1 MFKKILNF
9 LLLSSITSAIFM
21 LFFACSVGL
30 GESVDTE
37 VPKIEITYPP
47 ASSPVRDW
55 FCLAGTA
62 SDDKGVASVSVSAEN
77 ISTNEITDL
86 GTFTPEKDGTWAV
99 KINEKDSAENY
110 KLKDGTYTFCMIA
123 KDTSNQKSAPAYRT
137 IEVDNTPPVFVI
149 KNPGTIKAEKP
160 SAFGSILKI
169 VGAAADDHDIYELSL
184 AVYDNPAMEGEPKAV
199 ISEKNV
205 DKTDGI
211 NVTLARY
218 NLAVDSGGGYEAADE
233 LHNNY
238 LKIYDAVGGG
248 NQNFF
253 ASVTLKDSAGVW
265 QDYTKN
271 QPSSVGNSTNG
282 GLYLN
287 DSVYETLM
295 GKKSKYGLS
304 AADFMRLL
312 NGTYKNTAVSAS
324 SEERTAA
331 AAQASLDDEAKKEI
345 LKILGERKTET
356 SKTPL
361 AFSLNK
367 NANPTYTVMGFSF
380 DSSAESIANL
390 GGHKAAK
397 QNSLT
402 FKAQAGLDG
411 AYVKPTT
418 LKIYLFGPYENG
430 FCTAEKLKE
439 IYSDPDL
446 FYEKSI
452 KTAKESAKAAN
463 GGAEPSEEL
472 VAGFAKA
479 QILKDYSSSEAS
491 TAETFSESIELP
503 SSITKGKY
511 YLLAATG
518 EDEDGVKLMTSYYYG
533 FVGESA
539 GTPPAVSITGFADGV
554 MKNSVSKIKVS
565 GTLKSE
571 ETELAG
577 VAYSVVVFDEIASKT
592 VGTIT
597 GEVSSDNFTL
607 DSKRLSASWEVQD
620 ILKGTLSYENG
631 YAAFE
636 PEDGKRFKYTVT
648 VTGKDTTGLVSKD
661 TRSFTVD
668 RKVPE
673 IKINDITPVA
683 KKETAAD
690 GTVSKYIVNG
700 KIKFSTVVSDTNLKN
715 VKVTVT
721 DGTKSETLFEGNSS
735 TIEKEIDTTK
745 YKDENFLKFKVEA
758 EDSAENMPEPS
769 EADVWISQK
778 TDIPEI
784 KFTNGKSAEELGGSE
799 WANVTNGQNVF
810 GIENN
815 NSANFT
821 ITDDDGLSLVRVTV
835 FDENQK
841 QIGSEGAVSVEDAQL
856 QAQPDS
862 ENAKES
868 AANPV
873 EYKVSGGSTTYALAY
888 KLPQKAGK
896 YIIKLEVQDIGYKSV
911 SDTNNITTA
920 ENYILVS
927 EGNIS
932 ISLTN
937 AENKE
942 KNKFVISNNESL
954 VKASVDTIISG
965 TVSLSSLDKLTNI
978 ERYAMQ
984 KKSVDNEET
993 WEIVGEAVAKY
1004 KLTETETNLVKITA
1018 EEETGKIVWKD
1029 TIAASDIKDGV
1040 QHYYYKVTD
1049 MSGASAAVELV
1060 LKGDGEKPSISRDET
1075 EKYEWKTS
1083 SSVKLSVVV
1092 ADPKGSADGSMASG
1106 INGVT
1111 YSYGVGEGTGELA
1124 RGKACDN
1131 KGNENATN
1139 KNFYKYSTTIQ
1150 LNETSGTQVIFS
1162 VEDNVG
1168 NKNSTDIG
1176 YKVDTMAPEKNKLDI
1191 ASGLYKKNTGSVEV
1205 SYAFADATSG
1215 LSKIEFCT
1223 NNKFTNSKTYKVIPS
1238 ETEAADFEV
1247 GSKEYGT
1254 AEVPKTISILLSDL
1268 NDGEYK
1274 IYARVTDVAGNVSEI
1289 FETDNLFTVDNTSPV
1304 VKITSHTKESTE
1316 KNPLNKVVTFNGI
1329 VNELNLPENAT
1340 PILYAYK
1347 EKWQLITSIETKLEA
1362 QSWSL
1367 TFDTNPKDPDSV
1379 LYDLNPDTL
1388 IPFQVV
1394 FTDKAGNS
1402 NFMETETTSGCFN
1415 INQISDLP
1423 IITFSDITDFE
1434 GSVIS
1439 RSSFKGFVSDDD
1451 GDVKGLWYIDSSNYD
1466 SEKLPSEGNAN
1477 GWKKIDVAAT
1487 TGDWK
1492 ITLEKEGG
1500 NSFEFCVIDN
1510 AGTVFDTRNNS
1521 AYNRP
1526 ILKVGTKTQ
1535 PAPQS
1540 IKLTYDKTPPAVKV
1554 SYAHD
1559 AGFENASSLFGPNES
1574 VYIKAVVTEAVGL
1587 NSEYPIVLE
1596 IAGISR
1602 TANATVTSIKNEE
1615 GNVIGYTY
1623 TFDGISI
1630 KDIAANGSAQ
1640 IAVTAKD
1647 KAGLEGKGIE
1657 QITID
1662 TEAPTVKIVSPTTAV
1677 SDAITGAV
1685 TIKGIA
1691 QDNASSISRVQYLIP
1706 TVAQAKLEKTV
1717 ENFKAANWKDIGNSG
1732 SWEIQFASGAAESPD
1747 SILYY
1752 VGAKEN
1758 NTNVY
1763 AVEQYGSDEENLWKV
1778 PVYFQVTDSC
1788 GNSAVRATYKDSN
1801 SNEEKTLFVIVDPDG
1816 GKPKAWINSPEEGS
1830 TTSGLVTI
1838 YGGASDDISVDKVQI
1853 QIDANGDGNFDSAD
1867 YTLLN
1872 SASGIWAGT
1881 EANQN
1886 LGGSASDWWISANGT
1901 NSWKRAIDTDKIAK
1915 SSDGKKYLRFRVRA
1929 YDGDTQTRGWS
1940 KVVSVNIDS
1949 EVPVIKDLKVVQF
1962 GAGVTADSSTVT
1974 GLTPITEREYISG
1987 MYISNI
1993 MEKSNGTFYLVG
2005 TVTDNQQ
2012 VKTITFE
2019 KQTTSSSVP
2028 NIDLGI
2034 SKEVSNSTASYNLCV
2049 PLKTEQSGQIYY
2061 IIKAFDDNTGE
2072 TTQSIVINIDSTK
2085 PGMFITGGSESLNIG
2100 ENLRLKS
2107 LGKNL
2112 GTDSSNSTVVNSN
2125 SYFTFGDIVS
2135 EAGSGLAYIV
2145 ATFERNGSVGGKR
2158 IYNPMQDNTKL
2169 ALATNETEASASGK
2183 PYICEE
2189 GFAIQ
2194 AFNVTRD
2201 DEYSIKATEFTQS
2214 AISPFIQKG
2223 GLVRIAGTYCLI
2235 TDFDKTNETI
2245 TLSKS
2250 VSKDFTKAELI
2261 FAQVIDHQIVETP
2274 KTDGGV
2280 ENDDGDGM
2288 VETITQTGL
2297 SYNWTASIDS
2307 LNIPDGPITIHV
2319 VAIDNAGNTNYGY
2332 VKTKVENNRPR
2343 IAKVMLAT
2351 DLNGNGKFDY
2361 DASAAPIT
2369 GLDSETI
2376 NSRTADGAEFGEFSF
2391 YSAMES
2397 KNTNL
2402 KSEVEL
2408 GSGDFKVI
2416 SGLAILPEFVGGN
2429 GDIWYVEKY
2438 SNDSSSTDYTEIA
2451 TGVVNAGLA
2460 KMVSKTDL
2468 IGSDTKFANKD
2479 TNPSN
2484 VTYADLISEKGGII
2498 LNSVPKKYM
2507 SFTFWDSTEET
2518 TPGTDS
2524 QWAHLMIP
2532 VTVLSSETEKPVPT
2546 ITPFYWKNSTENSVY
2561 IDGGIKGHIELEDDW
2576 KNASGYVSSDTT
2588 GEYDSDPK
2596 VSGKIKI
2603 EGTVTDN
2610 VRISSI
2616 KMGFDDLFE
2625 PTVLANYVDG
2635 AWKTDLP
2642 DEVKEAVVRFEVN
2655 DVSISQKGHEA
2666 KYTLV
2671 VDTEKLEGVAG
2682 KDKKIVITATDWK
2695 NNPSVEGTEQTTEN
2709 AKTAMYTVDVVP
2721 YVTEIV
2727 TNLSSYSLDN
2737 PSVYARSSVG
2747 SYPVYEGEEIE
2758 IKGYNLGQGNASV
2771 TINGKTVKL
2780 DSGNKM
2786 TVDSSVS
2793 SGTVSVSVEGIS
2805 AVNNLNKNDAIGSY
2819 SGSASDNDYANCY
2832 NRQPNGVNNNL
2843 LTDDLSLDVWNFKTA
2858 ASPIGSSANY
2868 VHMKVGPYLSNDSA
2882 NSGRIGF
2889 SFKNAIGYFNM
2900 PGQKSGNS
2908 YTVTNNS
2915 VDLYVNSSLDYIA
2928 IHHWG
2933 NSDKNKT
2940 EVPISLGSAVSYKGG
2955 SYYHISFSSSD
2966 LDITSSGDTTLQFL
2980 LTKEVGKYTNQTGNC
2995 MITSVGCYV
3004 IDSVPSGTISP
3015 TTEYRTS
3022 TVGNKVFSQTRFG
3035 TNFGGFNHNTFAFD
3049 KNGYTYG
3056 AAQCP
3061 DTSGQAG
3068 MSANFQFFSRGV
3080 SDESSDYHGLNFN
3093 YFNVTNGRRIEN
3105 TSYYKNSIV
3114 YTDENRVQNPEMA
3127 TYVSDSTSYVY
3138 LAYYDHG
3145 LDMIKFRVGSVGSSA
3160 NSIGLGLQDL
3170 DKFTSNRH
3178 SENDA
3183 NKICDSNKNLKD
3195 SLDSTYEG
3203 DQGNAYKYVTKIA
3216 NRGASPYVAV
3226 GALPT
3231 DGTAVVVWYDKNEQA
3246 LKMKSAAFSSV
3257 KSESVSWTDPSTIST
3272 IGGKYVS
3279 MATDEAGG
3287 IHLAYLSN
3295 SGANLYYTYMSSV
3308 SATPVT
3314 MLVDAYQD
3322 VGDRCMIT
3330 VGRESTSK
3338 PWIPYIS
3345 YKSNYASH
3353 TKIAYPVFASD
3364 ASSSTLPSAGIVD
3377 GTEKY
3382 AGAWNVSLVPDTNL
3396 SIDDTVSVGVNKDWA
3411 SDSGVMY
3418 VFPTGETQKASDTGV
3433 YALCDAT
3440 IVYGNGTKNPVMG
3453 YAIEDGTIQ
3462 MAQKK

>member
-9 LLLSSITSAIFM
+9 LLLSSIGSAIFM

-55 FCLAGTA
+55 FYLAGTA

-110 KLKDGTYTFCMIA
+110 KLKDGTYTFCVIA

-149 KNPGTIKAEKP
+149 KNPGTIKAGKP

-218 NLAVDSGGGYEAADE
+218 NLAVDSGEADADE

-238 LKIYDAVGGG
+238 LKIYDAAGGG

-265 QDYTKN
+265 QDCTKN

-331 AAQASLDDEAKKEI
+331 TAQASLDDEAKKEI

-380 DSSAESIANL
+380 DSSAASIANL

-430 FCTAEKLKE
+430 FCTAKKLEE

-452 KTAKESAKAAN
+452 KDAKDSAKAAN

-503 SSITKGKY
+503 SFITKGKY

-554 MKNSVSKIKVS
+554 MKNSVSKIEVS

-597 GEVSSDNFTL
+597 GEVSSENFIL
-607 DSKRLSASWEVQD
+607 DSKRLSASWKVQD
-620 ILKGTLSYENG
+620 ILKGTFSYEDG
-631 YAAFE
+631 YAVFE

-700 KIKFSTVVSDTNLKN
+700 KIKFSTVVTDTNLKN

-721 DGTKSETLFEGNSS
+721 DGTKSEKLFEGNSS

-745 YKDENFLKFKVEA
+745 YKDENLLTFKVEA
-758 EDSAENMPEPS
+758 EDSAENTAVS
-769 EADVWISQK
+769 SKADVWVSQK
-778 TDIPEI
+778 TDKPEI

-799 WANVTNGQNVF
+799 WTNVTNGQNVF

-835 FDENQK
+835 FDENKK
-841 QIGSEGAVSVEDAQL
+841 QIGSEGAVSVADAQL

-873 EYKVSGGSTTYALAY
+873 EYKVSGGSSSYALAY

-896 YIIKLEVQDIGYKSV
+896 YIIKLEVQDVGYKSV

-937 AENKE
+937 AENSE
-942 KNKFVISNNESL
+942 ENKFVISNNESL

-1004 KLTETETNLVKITA
+1004 KPAETETNLVKITA
-1018 EEETGKIVWKD
+1018 EEEAGKIVWKD
-1029 TIAASDIKDGV
+1029 TIAGSDIKDGV

-1049 MSGASAAVELV
+1049 MSGTSAAVELV
-1060 LKGDGEKPSISRDET
+1060 LRGDGEKPSIIKDET

-1092 ADPKGSADGSMASG
+1092 ADLKGSADGSKASEV
-1106 INGVT
+1106 NGVT
-1111 YSYGVGEGTGELA
+1111 YSYGVGEGKISGALA

-1131 KGNENATN
+1131 KGNENASN
-1139 KNFYKYSTTIQ
+1139 KDFYKYSTTIQ
-1150 LNETSGTQVIFS
+1150 LNETSGTQVNFS

-1176 YKVDTMAPEKNKLDI
+1176 YKVDTTAPEKNKLAI

-1205 SYAFADATSG
+1205 SYAFTDATSG

-1223 NNKFTNSKTYKVIPS
+1223 NNKFTNSKTYKVISS

-1316 KNPLNKVVTFNGI
+1316 KNPLNKVVTFSGI

-1347 EKWQLITSIETKLEA
+1347 EKWQLIASIETKLEA

-1379 LYDLNPDTL
+1379 LYDLKPGTL

-1394 FTDKAGNS
+1394 FTDKADNS
-1402 NFMETETTSGCFN
+1402 NFMESETTLGCFN

-1466 SEKLPSEGNAN
+1466 SKKLPSDGNAN

-1487 TGDWK
+1487 TGDWE

-1526 ILKVGTKTQ
+1526 TLKVGTKTQ
-1535 PAPQS
+1535 SAPQS

-1602 TANATVTSIKNEE
+1602 TANATVTPIKNEE

-1630 KDIAANGSAQ
+1630 EDIAANGSAQ

-1691 QDNASSISRVQYLIP
+1691 QDNASLISKVQYLIP

-1763 AVEQYGSDEENLWKV
+1763 AVEQFGSDEENLWKV

-1801 SNEEKTLFVIVDPDG
+1801 SNEEKPLFVIVDPDG

-1962 GAGVTADSSTVT
+1962 GVGVTADSSTVT

-1993 MEKSNGTFYLVG
+1993 MEKSNGNFYLVG

-2034 SKEVSNSTASYNLCV
+2034 SKEVSNSTDSYNLCV

-2158 IYNPMQDNTKL
+2158 IYNPMQNNTKL
-2169 ALATNETEASASGK
+2169 SLASSESEATASGK
-2183 PYICEE
+2183 PYICDD

-2194 AFNVTRD
+2194 AFDVTRT
-2201 DEYSIKATEFTQS
+2201 DEYSITATAFTQS
-2214 AISPFIQKG
+2214 AISSFIQKG

-2235 TDFDKTNETI
+2235 TDFDKTDGTI

-2288 VETITQTGL
+2288 VETITQTGS

-2361 DASAAPIT
+2361 AASSAPIT

-2391 YSAMES
+2391 YSAMDA
-2397 KNTNL
+2397 KTTNL

-2408 GSGDFKVI
+2408 KSGDFNVI
-2416 SGLAILPEFVGGN
+2416 GGLAILPEFVGGN
-2429 GDIWYVEKY
+2429 GEIYYVEKS
-2438 SNDSSSTDYTEIA
+2438 SNSQTSTDYTEIA

-2460 KMVSKTDL
+2460 KMASKSSLT
-2468 IGSDTKFANKD
+2468 GSMTKFANKD
-2479 TNPSN
+2479 NPSG
-2484 VTYADLISEKGGII
+2484 VTYEDLISEKGGII
-2498 LNSVPKKYM
+2498 LDSVPKKYI

-2524 QWAHLMIP
+2524 QWTHLKIP

-2546 ITPFYWKNSTENSVY
+2546 ITPFYWESKSENSVEKDS
-2561 IDGGIKGHIELEDDW
+2561 DGNLLGHIELEGDLTSELMSAYGDT
-2576 KNASGYVSSDTT
+2576 SS
-2588 GEYDSDPK
+2588 SKKPK

-2603 EGTVTDN
+2603 EGTVKDN

-2616 KMGFDDLFE
+2616 NMGFDGLFSS
-2625 PTVLANYVDG
+2625 TVLANYVG
-2635 AWKTDLP
+2635 GTWQTVSSLP
-2642 DEVKEAVVRFEVN
+2642 TGVISFTAQ

-2671 VDTEKLEGVAG
+2671 VDTEKLTGVAG
-2682 KDKKIVITATDWK
+2682 KDKKIVISATDWK
-2695 NNPSVEGTEQTTEN
+2695 ENKSTAGTVQTTAT

-2721 YVTEIV
+2721 YVTQV
-2727 TNLSSYSLDN
+2727 WTDLSEFYRSA
-2737 PSVYARSSVG
+2737 PSVYARSAKG
-2747 SYPVYEGEEIE
+2747 KYPVNENETVTL
-2758 IKGYNLGQGNASV
+2758 KGYNLGTSPKVALNGIELTGSALSYN
-2771 TINGKTVKL
+2771 IGKTAKSGKL
-2780 DSGNKM
+2780 E
-2786 TVDSSVS
+2786 
-2793 SGTVSVSVEGIS
+2793 VSVGDIK
-2805 AVNNLNKNDAIGSY
+2805 AVNNLNNDTAE
-2819 SGSASDNDYANCY
+2819 Y
-2832 NRQPNGVNNNL
+2832 NLQPNGVNNNIL
-2843 LTDDLSLDVWNFKTA
+2843 NDNLEFDVWQFKAAATA
-2858 ASPIGSSANY
+2858 KNGPILQP
-2868 VHMKVGPYLSNDSA
+2868 HM
-2882 NSGRIGF
+2882 RIGPSGELGF
-2889 SFKNAIGYFNM
+2889 SYANATLYFNM
-2900 PGQKSGNS
+2900 PGKASNS
-2908 YTVTNNS
+2908 
-2915 VDLYVNSSLDYIA
+2915 
-2928 IHHWG
+2928 
-2933 NSDKNKT
+2933 
-2940 EVPISLGSAVSYKGG
+2940 
-2955 SYYHISFSSSD
+2955 
-2966 LDITSSGDTTLQFL
+2966 TTY
-2980 LTKEVGKYTNQTGNC
+2980 GQT
-2995 MITSVGCYV
+2995 
-3004 IDSVPSGTISP
+3004 P
-3015 TTEYRTS
+3015 
-3022 TVGNKVFSQTRFG
+3022 FG
-3035 TNFGGFNHNTFAFD
+3035 RNFGGFTQNTFTYD
-3049 KNGYTYG
+3049 SNGNTYG
-3056 AAQCP
+3056 VALCP
-3061 DTSGQAG
+3061 DTSGEPG
-3068 MSANFQFFSRGV
+3068 MSANLQFFARTS
-3080 SDESSDYHGLNFN
+3080 GLHEGEGGGDLNNN
-3093 YFNVTNGRRIEN
+3093 YYNQNYARRIEN
-3105 TSYYKNSIV
+3105 TSIKLDGSSISQHV
-3114 YTDENRVQNPEMA
+3114 NRVLSPSMA
-3127 TYVSDSTSYVY
+3127 TYTEDGTTYVY
-3138 LAYYDHG
+3138 VAYYDE
-3145 LDMIKFRVGSVGSSA
+3145 LSRQVRFRVGSVGTSDNNIGMGLVDLAGSSVTGRV
-3160 NSIGLGLQDL
+3160 SG
-3170 DKFTSNRH
+3170 SN
-3178 SENDA
+3178 DTP
-3183 NKICDSNKNLKD
+3183 KLNKNTTRD
-3195 SLDSTYEG
+3195 SISGYNTSSSPSVETINVASVTSDIYVRVKQS
-3203 DQGNAYKYVTKIA
+3203 YKYDHIYSWSESTKPSWPGDAMTLVNGYYIYKMPS
-3216 NRGASPYVAV
+3216 ASSTSLILNDGTNQNQTGNLSISSSGVYEWKGSSLEKMTSGTISYQPPASSMPSYDGYKYCHVVAASGVSGGTAEYASATSKRAGQYVAV
-3226 GALPT
+3226 GSLS
-3231 DGTAVVVWYDKNEQA
+3231 DGTAIMAWYDSGSGRLALSYNESPRTAQTTLA
-3246 LKMKSAAFSSV
+3246 SGTATWQNNSYY
-3257 KSESVSWTDPSTIST
+3257 VSDSDIRAGTH
-3272 IGGKYVS
+3272 VS
-3279 MATDEAGG
+3279 MAIDKDDGV
-3287 IHLAYLSN
+3287 HLAYYSA
-3295 SGANLYYTYMSSV
+3295 SGGDLYYSYIANPKQKTVTRTVMVDSYGSVGTYPMI
-3308 SATPVT
+3308 
-3314 MLVDAYQD
+3314 D
-3322 VGDRCMIT
+3322 VAKDSEYGNF
-3330 VGRESTSK
+3330 
-3338 PWIPYIS
+3338 IPYIS
-3345 YKSNYASH
+3345 FRCESNADTTASV
-3353 TKIAYPVFASD
+3353 KIAYPVYWDKTGNVLS
-3364 ASSSTLPSAGIVD
+3364 GVD
-3377 GTEKY
+3377 SYDRYTGNWE
-3382 AGAWNVSLVPDTNL
+3382 
-3396 SIDDTVSVGVNKDWA
+3396 VSVVPTDNTPLTDYTNVGMNKNSSGVKKIFTAGTDISKAWSA
-3411 SDSGVMY
+3411 TFAVSDS
-3418 VFPTGETQKASDTGV
+3418 TT
-3433 YALCDAT
+3433 
-3440 IVYGNGTKNPVMG
+3440 VYGNGTSNPVVS
-3453 YAIEDGTIQ
+3453 YAVSENGVLE

>member
-9 LLLSSITSAIFM
+9 LLLSSIGSAIFM

-37 VPKIEITYPP
+37 VPKVEITYPP

-55 FCLAGTA
+55 FYLAGTA

-99 KINEKDSAENY
+99 RINEKDSAENY
-110 KLKDGTYTFCMIA
+110 KLKDGTYTFCVIA

-218 NLAVDSGGGYEAADE
+218 NLAVDSGAAVDE

-238 LKIYDAVGGG
+238 LKIYDAAGGG

-331 AAQASLDDEAKKEI
+331 TAWASLDDEAKKEI

-452 KTAKESAKAAN
+452 KKAKESAKAAN
-463 GGAEPSEEL
+463 GGTEPSEEL

-479 QILKDYSSSEAS
+479 QILKDYSSSGAS

-503 SSITKGKY
+503 SFITKGKY

-554 MKNSVSKIKVS
+554 MKNSVSKIEVS

-597 GEVSSDNFTL
+597 GEVSSDNFNL
-607 DSKRLSASWEVQD
+607 DSKRLSASWKVQD

-636 PEDGKRFKYTVT
+636 PENGDRFKYTVT

-700 KIKFSTVVSDTNLKN
+700 KIKFSTVVTDTNLKN

-745 YKDENFLKFKVEA
+745 YKDENFLTFKVEA
-758 EDSAENMPEPS
+758 EDSAENTAVS
-769 EADVWISQK
+769 SKTDVWVSQK
-778 TDIPEI
+778 TDMPEI
-784 KFTNGKSAEELGGSE
+784 KFTNGKSAEELGGSG

-815 NSANFT
+815 NSANFSL
-821 ITDDDGLSLVRVTV
+821 TDDDGLSLVRVTV
-835 FDENQK
+835 FDENKK
-841 QIGSEGAVSVEDAQL
+841 QIGSEGAVSVADAQL

-862 ENAKES
+862 ENAKVS

-873 EYKVSGGSTTYALAY
+873 EYKVSGGSTSYALAY

-896 YIIKLEVQDIGYKSV
+896 YKILIEVF
-911 SDTNNITTA
+911 DTGHDAADEANKVWHTTKC
-920 ENYILVS
+920 ENYVLVS
-927 EGNIS
+927 EGRIS
-932 ISLTN
+932 ISF
-937 AENKE
+937 AE
-942 KNKFVISNNESL
+942 ISNNTCQ
-954 VKASVDTIISG
+954 VKANEKTTIKG
-965 TVSLSSLDKLTNI
+965 TVSLSALEKLASI
-978 ERYAMQ
+978 ERFAS
-984 KKSVDNEET
+984 KETKENGGSVTKWIKVPDCS
-993 WEIVGEAVAKY
+993 AKY
-1004 KLTETETNLVKITA
+1004 PYEADAVETEKITA
-1018 EEETGKIVWKD
+1018 KAEGGKIVWEDNIPASMIVDGTQHFFYKATD
-1029 TIAASDIKDGV
+1029 IAGN
-1040 QHYYYKVTD
+1040 
-1049 MSGASAAVELV
+1049 SAEIELICN
-1060 LKGDGEKPSISRDET
+1060 GDGKLPEIKIDSEVYK
-1075 EKYEWKTS
+1075 KYEGWVNST
-1083 SSVKLSVVV
+1083 SVKLSIIA
-1092 ADPKGSADGSMASG
+1092 ADVNGYEPSG
-1106 INGVT
+1106 IAKVS
-1111 YSYGVGEGTGELA
+1111 YSYKKGDSDITGELS
-1124 RGKACDN
+1124 RDGKPCDADG
-1131 KGNENATN
+1131 KINE
-1139 KNFYKYSTTIQ
+1139 KDGKYYKYSTTID
-1150 LNETSGTQVIFS
+1150 LGETPEAGTMIKFTA
-1162 VEDNVG
+1162 EDKVG
-1168 NKNSTDIG
+1168 NKADNMAPLA
-1176 YKVDTMAPEKNKLDI
+1176 YKVDTTAPSAGTPSIVLSQVLNN
-1191 ASGLYKKNTGSVEV
+1191 SGSVAVTYSASDALSGVKSVEFSTDSNMKDAKSVAEKTGTYAYSLAGLQDGERTVYVRVTDNAGNRSESV
-1205 SYAFADATSG
+1205 SSGSFIVDNTPPKVTVTSPV
-1215 LSKIEFCT
+1215 S
-1223 NNKFTNSKTYKVIPS
+1223 
-1238 ETEAADFEV
+1238 
-1247 GSKEYGT
+1247 GS
-1254 AEVPKTISILLSDL
+1254 VVNKTISLSGTVVDNNLSKNKTPVLQYLDGAEWKTLPFTSSTLDGQNWTISGIDTTKL
-1268 NDGEYK
+1268 NNS
-1274 IYARVTDVAGNVSEI
+1274 TDSKEFEFKVQFTDDAGNVNESLSSAYKLKVDQNTDRPEIKLTNVKISGSITSSSEI
-1289 FETDNLFTVDNTSPV
+1289 MGVITDDDGNYNNLKLYRINKADYDSNTSANKTPLTSGNSWKEITVENGTGIWKTKLDENESQGLKSWYFYVTDSVNGSFCTAESSPLNRPYLSDSSTKSGVDNT
-1304 VKITSHTKESTE
+1304 T
-1316 KNPLNKVVTFNGI
+1316 GI
-1329 VNELNLPENAT
+1329 
-1340 PILYAYK
+1340 
-1347 EKWQLITSIETKLEA
+1347 SF
-1362 QSWSL
+1362 
-1367 TFDTNPKDPDSV
+1367 TFDNKAPEVSLKISHDGTNWE
-1379 LYDLNPDTL
+1379 DT
-1388 IPFQVV
+1388 
-1394 FTDKAGNS
+1394 NS
-1402 NFMETETTSGCFN
+1402 IFG
-1415 INQISDLP
+1415 INS
-1423 IITFSDITDFE
+1423 
-1434 GSVIS
+1434 
-1439 RSSFKGFVSDDD
+1439 
-1451 GDVKGLWYIDSSNYD
+1451 
-1466 SEKLPSEGNAN
+1466 
-1477 GWKKIDVAAT
+1477 
-1487 TGDWK
+1487 
-1492 ITLEKEGG
+1492 
-1500 NSFEFCVIDN
+1500 
-1510 AGTVFDTRNNS
+1510 
-1521 AYNRP
+1521 
-1526 ILKVGTKTQ
+1526 
-1535 PAPQS
+1535 
-1540 IKLTYDKTPPAVKV
+1540 
-1554 SYAHD
+1554 
-1559 AGFENASSLFGPNES
+1559 S
-1574 VYIKAVVTEAVGL
+1574 VYIKAIVKEEVGMKSATLSVGGKEIQSITENPVPA
-1587 NSEYPIVLE
+1587 
-1596 IAGISR
+1596 
-1602 TANATVTSIKNEE
+1602 
-1615 GNVIGYTY
+1615 GNVYEYSFSKIELTTY
-1623 TFDGISI
+1623 R
-1630 KDIAANGSAQ
+1630 DIASLAIS
-1640 IAVTAKD
+1640 VTAEDSAGQTNKD
-1647 KAGLEGKGIE
+1647 MRNITVDSKA
-1657 QITID
+1657 
-1662 TEAPTVKIVSPTTAV
+1662 PSVKIVSPTTSSSDIV
-1677 SDAITGAV
+1677 SSAIS
-1685 TIKGIA
+1685 IKGTVL
-1691 QDNASSISRVQYLIP
+1691 DDYSSIETLKYAIP
-1706 TVAQAKLEKTV
+1706 
-1717 ENFKAANWKDIGNSG
+1717 FKDTSKEPDWKNVGTSAG
-1732 SWEIQFASGAAESPD
+1732 WEIRFASGAQES
-1747 SILYY
+1747 SESLIY
-1752 VGAKEN
+1752 
-1758 NTNVY
+1758 Y
-1763 AVEQYGSDEENLWKV
+1763 AVAKDANGYLYDIKQTGIADVYEV
-1778 PVYFQVTDSC
+1778 PIWFYV
-1788 GNSAVRATYKDSN
+1788 KDSAG
-1801 SNEEKTLFVIVDPDG
+1801 NEAYIKDQYVLVDSES
-1816 GKPKAWINSPEEGS
+1816 GKPKAWINSPADGA
-1830 TTSGLVTI
+1830 TTSGVVTV
-1838 YGGASDDISVDKVQI
+1838 YGGAIDNVTVDNVCV
-1853 QIDANGDGNFDSAD
+1853 QIDANNDGKFDLEDKNYIND
-1867 YTLLN
+1867 YWNDEKDGLKPKLSKST
-1872 SASGIWAGT
+1872 
-1881 EANQN
+1881 
-1886 LGGSASDWWISANGT
+1886 SDTDETWYILANGT
-1901 NSWKRAIDTDKIAK
+1901 NSWKLD
-1915 SSDGKKYLRFRVRA
+1915 
-1929 YDGDTQTRGWS
+1929 
-1940 KVVSVNIDS
+1940 IDS
-1949 EVPVIKDLKVVQF
+1949 ECIKKVKKPRETAESQTLRIRVKAIDNDTLSRDWSDPIEITIDGEKPVIKNIKLVQYGKNVVP
-1962 GAGVTADSSTVT
+1962 TDSSS
-1974 GLTPITEREYISG
+1974 PITEREYISG
-1987 MYISNI
+1987 MYISNVSVEQSGNWYLTAEVLDN
-1993 MEKSNGTFYLVG
+1993 EKVDSIKFTRNDSLYE
-2005 TVTDNQQ
+2005 NN
-2012 VKTITFE
+2012 IYFE
-2019 KQTTSSSVP
+2019 DESEIKPDTK
-2028 NIDLGI
+2028 DYKLR
-2034 SKEVSNSTASYNLCV
+2034 V
-2049 PLKTEQSGQIYY
+2049 PLKTDETGVISYRITATDNGGASFDSTVT
-2061 IIKAFDDNTGE
+2061 IKIDNTPPSLYDINNKE
-2072 TTQSIVINIDSTK
+2072 TVS
-2085 PGMFITGGSESLNIG
+2085 PG

-2107 LGKNL
+2107 MLKILGKEPE
-2112 GTDSSNSTVVNSN
+2112 NSTVVNN
-2125 SYFTFGDIVS
+2125 NKYFTFGDYVQ
-2135 EAGSGLAYIV
+2135 EGGSGLAYI
-2145 ATFERNGSVGGKR
+2145 AFYFERQGKNGENRR
-2158 IYNPMQDNTKL
+2158 IYNPMFGKIKDSNKTDGSNKTDFSSRPANPSNGNVYINSDGL
-2169 ALATNETEASASGK
+2169 AVMYVTVSSRDSVDSISLSAVN
-2183 PYICEE
+2183 P
-2189 GFAIQ
+2189 
-2194 AFNVTRD
+2194 NVC
-2201 DEYSIKATEFTQS
+2201 
-2214 AISPFIQKG
+2214 KG
-2223 GLVRIAGTYCLI
+2223 GLIKIGGSYSLI
-2235 TDFDKTNETI
+2235 TDVTESGTKVKFSPSAATT
-2245 TLSKS
+2245 
-2250 VSKDFTKAELI
+2250 FTEAEII
-2261 FAQVIDHQIVETP
+2261 FAQVVDHKITESV
-2274 KTDGGV
+2274 DDSGNLL
-2280 ENDDGDGM
+2280 NDDGDKMIESIEQLGS
-2288 VETITQTGL
+2288 
-2297 SYNWTASIDS
+2297 SYTWSASVDS
-2307 LNIPDGPITIHV
+2307 TNIPDGPINIHV
-2319 VAIDNAGNTNYGY
+2319 VAIDNAGNISKGSIA
-2332 VKTKVENNRPR
+2332 TKVENNRPR
-2343 IAKVMLAT
+2343 IAKVLLGT
-2351 DLNGNGKFDY
+2351 DLNGNGTY
-2361 DASAAPIT
+2361 DWNASSAPVT
-2369 GLDSETI
+2369 KGDSEKDTK
-2376 NSRTADGAEFGEFSF
+2376 DGKSFGEFSYF
-2391 YSAMES
+2391 TALDS
-2397 KNTNL
+2397 N
-2402 KSEVEL
+2402 
-2408 GSGDFKVI
+2408 SGKAQSVVKLNSDSFKVLGKLCI
-2416 SGLAILPEFVGGN
+2416 IPEFVGGN
-2429 GDIWYVEKY
+2429 NGLGYMLEYPSDL
-2438 SNDSSSTDYTEIA
+2438 SNAEYKTGTVTEMISKSA
-2451 TGVVNAGLA
+2451 INDKVN
-2460 KMVSKTDL
+2460 
-2468 IGSDTKFANKD
+2468 SD
-2479 TNPSN
+2479 
-2484 VTYADLISEKGGII
+2484 GGIYKI
-2498 LNSVPKKYM
+2498 DSEISDFGGIELAPSSGNISI
-2507 SFTFWDSTEET
+2507 TFWDKTEET
-2518 TPGTDS
+2518 TQGTDS
-2524 QWAHLMIP
+2524 QWALLKIP
-2532 VTVLSSETEKPVPT
+2532 VNLMTDEKEKPESK
-2546 ITPFYWKNSTENSVY
+2546 IRPFYWNSSTENSVF
-2561 IDGGIKGHIELEDDW
+2561 IDGAIRGHIELEKDLTSSITSSLGDD
-2576 KNASGYVSSDTT
+2576 
-2588 GEYDSDPK
+2588 DPK

-2603 EGTVTDN
+2603 EGTVYDN
-2610 VRISSI
+2610 VRI
-2616 KMGFDDLFE
+2616 
-2625 PTVLANYVDG
+2625 Y
-2635 AWKTDLP
+2635 
-2642 DEVKEAVVRFEVN
+2642 
-2655 DVSISQKGHEA
+2655 SISASVFGGTSSVVASYNAGIWAQASSLPECVESFTAEDMDMSQNGHTV
-2666 KYTLV
+2666 KYTMI
-2671 VDTEKLEGVAG
+2671 VDTEKLSDSAG
-2682 KDKKIVITATDWK
+2682 LEKTIIITAKDWQD
-2695 NNPSVEGTEQTTEN
+2695 NTSEASSAQTVTGTITVNDVSYSTGTTN
-2709 AKTAMYTVDVVP
+2709 YYKMDVVP

-2786 TVDSSVS
+2786 KVDSSVS

-2868 VHMKVGPYLSNDSA
+2868 VHMKVGPYLSGDST

-2900 PGQKSGNS
+2900 PGQKRKSISSTGK
-2908 YTVTNNS
+2908 
-2915 VDLYVNSSLDYIA
+2915 VDLYIATSCGKAYGRIWDNGGSEYYYGDSSHNPTSLGTADSSGYY
-2928 IHHWG
+2928 
-2933 NSDKNKT
+2933 
-2940 EVPISLGSAVSYKGG
+2940 VISLPSVN
-2955 SYYHISFSSSD
+2955 FSSGHKLGIILSE
-2966 LDITSSGDTTLQFL
+2966 
-2980 LTKEVGKYTNQTGNC
+2980 KEGGWTNQTGN
-2995 MITSVGCYV
+2995 IY
-3004 IDSVPSGTISP
+3004 IDAPGKYYIGVSP
-3015 TTEYRTS
+3015 NSSLPAKDNSSTLTASETYTNGVSTS
-3022 TVGNKVFSQTRFG
+3022 TVYSQTRFG

-3170 DKFTSNRH
+3170 DKFTSNKH

-3246 LKMKSAAFSSV
+3246 LKMKSATFSRV
-3257 KSESVSWTDPSTIST
+3257 KSESVSWTGPSTIST

-3411 SDSGVMY
+3411 SGSGVMY